1 MFAWGENSEEWD
13 IGRLTQ
19 VDSEEVGL
27 DTVEVEEGSRG
38 EEEVGTDW
46 VSEPE
51 SRTGVW
57 EFWGIGEVGTDWMS
71 EPESRT
77 WV

>member
-1 MFAWGENSEEWD
+1 MREIKTDVDKFAQFQTWLLFAWGENSEEWD

-38 EEEVGTDW
+38 EEEVGTD
-46 VSEPE
+46 
-51 SRTGVW
+51 
-57 EFWGIGEVGTDWMS
+57 
-71 EPESRT
+71 
-77 WV
+77 